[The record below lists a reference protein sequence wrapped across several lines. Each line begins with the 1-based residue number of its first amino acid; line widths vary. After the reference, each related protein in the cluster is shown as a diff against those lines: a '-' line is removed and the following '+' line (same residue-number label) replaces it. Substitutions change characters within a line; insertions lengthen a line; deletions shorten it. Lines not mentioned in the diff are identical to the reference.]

1 MIVIITNH
9 STEIVAVSQSDLNNS
24 FSVRLQLT
32 GKGSK
37 TFVYFNSKVTKACH
51 KVPNGTNYNIV
62 IKICFGIKEM
72 NLKLL
77 ENAKTKLYKEGGGS
91 GSILGPKY
99 PIILHKIFHTS
110 PIWDFPN

>member
-51 KVPNGTNYNIV
+51 KKPKWQKFYKRLSKPNYITI
-62 IKICFGIKEM
+62 IR
-72 NLKLL
+72 
-77 ENAKTKLYKEGGGS
+77 EGGGS
-91 GSILGPKY
+91 GCILAQNT
-99 PIILHKIFHTS
+99 L
-110 PIWDFPN
+110 